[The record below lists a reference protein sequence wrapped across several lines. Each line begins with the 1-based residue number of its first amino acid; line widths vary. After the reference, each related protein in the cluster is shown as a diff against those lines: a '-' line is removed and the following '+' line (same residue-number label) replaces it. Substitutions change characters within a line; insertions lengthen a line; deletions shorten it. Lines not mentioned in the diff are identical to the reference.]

1 MEKVT
6 IYASTLDRH
15 EIDYDFIKNFKVL
28 VIEGV
33 TELTIPIIQ
42 NLQNQIVHFQLYLN
56 DFLQNPDFIVLIKN
70 WVAKSK
76 PIGSCFTF
84 LCFEDESGL
93 ITILNRVRDQIE
105 GAVAGDKCVNIPMSN
120 STVLKVSYEEC
131 TEIKSLIKMTVVPL

>member
-70 WVAKSK
+70 WVAKN
-76 PIGSCFTF
+76 
-84 LCFEDESGL
+84 ESGL